1 MHAARSA
8 STLRCVLLVAL
19 CNFVG
24 ACGAPARPAATAVLA
39 SGADLESANP
49 LVTVHPMSRQVQ
61 RHALFVTLVRLDSLL
76 QPIPYYARYWNW
88 DTSRQA
94 LTFVLRTG
102 LSWHDGV
109 PTSATDVQ
117 FTYEALADKAL
128 GAPRAAD
135 ISAVS
140 NITVVNDTTV
150 VFSFRAPQ
158 PSLPVVFAELA
169 LVPKHILD
177 TVPLARWRAHAF
189 STKPVGNGPFKF
201 AERVPG
207 RRWRFVRNENFP
219 ADMGGPPLLA
229 QFVVAVVDEAA
240 TKFAGLVS
248 GELDMAGISPSM
260 ARLVANDST
269 LALETPPALFST
281 LVAFNTTRPPFNE
294 VRVRRAIS
302 SAINRQ
308 RVVDAA
314 VAGFG
319 TAAAGAI
326 PPGVPVYEEIHVSA
340 DPDRTDSLLDAA
352 GWKRDARGI
361 RMRVGVP
368 LHINLLTVGS
378 GDMAAEQLL
387 QADLRERG
395 ITLDI
400 QVREL
405 ATFLAAVRAEKK
417 EFDAAYVGVP
427 GDLALGHIVA
437 MFESTQQGG
446 ALDYTGF
453 HSAALDDA
461 LAGARV
467 AAASDAGTRA
477 WQLVD
482 SILRAESPAAWI
494 YHSRGVQGR
503 SRKLHNVVMDL
514 RGELT
519 SIARWTRDDYP
530 AASTAARGST
540 TRQSTQPPRY

>member
-8 STLRCVLLVAL
+8 STLWCVLLVAL

-117 FTYEALADKAL
+117 FTFEALADKAL

-219 ADMGGPPLLA
+219 ADMGGSPLLA
-229 QFVVAVVDEAA
+229 QFVVAMEA
-240 TKFAGLVS
+240 S
-248 GELDMAGISPSM
+248 GPPS
-260 ARLVANDST
+260 S
-269 LALETPPALFST
+269 
-281 LVAFNTTRPPFNE
+281 
-294 VRVRRAIS
+294 
-302 SAINRQ
+302 
-308 RVVDAA
+308 
-314 VAGFG
+314 
-319 TAAAGAI
+319 
-326 PPGVPVYEEIHVSA
+326 
-340 DPDRTDSLLDAA
+340 
-352 GWKRDARGI
+352 
-361 RMRVGVP
+361 P
-368 LHINLLTVGS
+368 LH
-378 GDMAAEQLL
+378 
-387 QADLRERG
+387 
-395 ITLDI
+395 
-400 QVREL
+400 
-405 ATFLAAVRAEKK
+405 
-417 EFDAAYVGVP
+417 
-427 GDLALGHIVA
+427 
-437 MFESTQQGG
+437 
-446 ALDYTGF
+446 
-453 HSAALDDA
+453 AAL
-461 LAGARV
+461 
-467 AAASDAGTRA
+467 
-477 WQLVD
+477 QLPK
-482 SILRAESPAAWI
+482 S
-494 YHSRGVQGR
+494 Q
-503 SRKLHNVVMDL
+503 
-514 RGELT
+514 T
-519 SIARWTRDDYP
+519 
-530 AASTAARGST
+530 
-540 TRQSTQPPRY
+540 